1 MEKEKWQFKQRKARE
16 TQRHTNRGRKKRK
29 GKEVNGQKRAYSVN
43 LNQHKVIVVL
53 QVDTVF
59 AVETGDGIAA
69 GLNHTIAV
77 DLIVIPDGRADGKLK
92 E

>member
-1 MEKEKWQFKQRKARE
+1 M
-16 TQRHTNRGRKKRK
+16 
-29 GKEVNGQKRAYSVN
+29 
-43 LNQHKVIVVL
+43 IVVL